1 MDREDYDK
9 RIDLVLSEGAYA
21 KIPRDPTKNVEKMIR
36 DNLQKLLRNK
46 EMTRDFHIQM
56 HHSSTVYQKC
66 TRQTFPCV
74 QLSTLGDH
82 LLIAWPNI
90 WLESLHCWLANVLLC
105 QECPTLCGESQQ
117 AEGSG

>member
-1 MDREDYDK
+1 MAMGRLRRDKTIIILPVDKGNSTVVMDREDYDN

-66 TRQTFPCV
+66 TRQTFPCD

-82 LLIAWPNI
+82 LLITWPNI
-90 WLESLHCWLANVLLC
+90 WLESLHR
-105 QECPTLCGESQQ
+105 
-117 AEGSG
+117 